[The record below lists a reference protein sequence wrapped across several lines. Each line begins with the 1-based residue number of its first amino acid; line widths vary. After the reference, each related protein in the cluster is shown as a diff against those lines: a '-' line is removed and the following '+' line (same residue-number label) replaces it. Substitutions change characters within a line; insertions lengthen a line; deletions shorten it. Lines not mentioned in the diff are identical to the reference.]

1 MGCCDLGPHV
11 GGGRERL
18 GKGWETPGRPARAH
32 ESRPPASRWR
42 RARGRGCVARPARS
56 PGSGGWRGGCP
67 ARRRP
72 ACTGRTSRRRGAGCG
87 RHSSWG
93 QVGTD
98 PRSPRGTGRARA
110 AWGRVWLLGSP
121 VSPQSSPRSPSS
133 SRKPSQTICPGGS
146 RSARPQVHTRGPA
159 PASSPLRAHGH
170 RTPISPETTRLVGK
184 SGPFPGA
191 RQARQ
196 APPSPHPPAPSPADS
211 PLPPQPSA
219 TLPLSSASPHGPSCS
234 EGRRWGGPQ
243 HLYRDQTLSPKSL
256 ALTRL

>member
-93 QVGTD
+93 QAGTD

-121 VSPQSSPRSPSS
+121 VPPQSSPRSPSS

-146 RSARPQVHTRGPA
+146 RSAPVLRCTRGGQPRL
-159 PASSPLRAHGH
+159 PLHSRHMA
-170 RTPISPETTRLVGK
+170 T
-184 SGPFPGA
+184 GPLFLLRRRGWWEN
-191 RQARQ
+191 R
-196 APPSPHPPAPSPADS
+196 APSQGQGRHVRLRPHHT
-211 PLPPQPSA
+211 PLPPALRIPRSHPSPQPPCPSPPPHPMA
-219 TLPLSSASPHGPSCS
+219 PAAQRAGDGGDPSTFTEIRLCPLKAWP
-234 EGRRWGGPQ
+234 
-243 HLYRDQTLSPKSL
+243 
-256 ALTRL
+256 